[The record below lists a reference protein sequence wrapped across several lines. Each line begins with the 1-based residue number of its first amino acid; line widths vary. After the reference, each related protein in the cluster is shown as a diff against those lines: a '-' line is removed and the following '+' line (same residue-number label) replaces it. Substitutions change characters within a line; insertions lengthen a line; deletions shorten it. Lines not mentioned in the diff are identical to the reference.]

1 MGFTLSGTGPAMR
14 LQLQSLIFDKFGAS
28 ANDLED
34 GDSGPEGRAMN
45 DGARRSRRV
54 QADDGGSGKGQGKKR
69 KRSNIIS
76 LNGWEW
82 GAGEEFDIDKLIG
95 KMVADGVTPVP
106 GRTGVKAGTVLYKV
120 LWAGFPPYI
129 ATWEEEEDIPCGEV
143 DFVQEFEQE
152 LADDEVGEGVEESE
166 EEMDTE

>member
-1 MGFTLSGTGPAMR
+1 MR
-14 LQLQSLIFDKFGAS
+14 LQLQSLIFDKFGAG

-34 GDSGPEGRAMN
+34 GDSGLEGRAAN
-45 DGARRSRRV
+45 DGARRRRKV
-54 QADDGGSGKGQGKKR
+54 QADDGGSSKGKAKKR

-82 GAGEEFDIDKLIG
+82 DAGEEFEIETLIG
-95 KMVADGVTPVP
+95 RMVADGVTPVP

-120 LWAGFPPYI
+120 LRAGFPPDI

-143 DFVQEFEQE
+143 DFVGRFEEE
-152 LADDEVGEGVEESE
+152 LADGEAGEGAEESDDE
-166 EEMDTE
+166 

>member
-34 GDSGPEGRAMN
+34 GDSGLEGRAMN

-54 QADDGGSGKGQGKKR
+54 QADDGGSGKGKGKKR
-69 KRSNIIS
+69 KRSNIIA
-76 LNGWEW
+76 LNCWEW
-82 GAGEEFDIDKLIG
+82 DAGEEFDIEKLIG

-106 GRTGVKAGTVLYKV
+106 GRHWCEGGNSA
-120 LWAGFPPYI
+120 
-129 ATWEEEEDIPCGEV
+129 
-143 DFVQEFEQE
+143 VQS
-152 LADDEVGEGVEESE
+152 AVGRVSA
-166 EEMDTE
+166 